1 MNDLLV
7 IIYFVIICI
16 LKYNDNDKYVIEVRL
31 YYFVVKILFWKWVI
45 ILKKNV
51 FGDMFYFYVYNYENK
66 IVVFVFIIF
75 I

>member
-7 IIYFVIICI
+7 IIYFVIVCI

-45 ILKKNV
+45 IFKKNV
-51 FGDMFYFYVYNYENK
+51 FRDMFYFYVYNYENK